1 MLKLRRYLKP
11 FAVSILAII
20 VLLFAQAMCEL
31 TMPDYMSNIVN
42 VGINANGIEDGVP
55 EAIREQEYEKL
66 SVFMD
71 EQQQQLFEEHYEKVS
86 PSAADSEQTARYPL
100 LSEETLYILEPV
112 DEEQRAALNL
122 ALSDAELCV
131 SGVNEMEKTLQEAM
145 DDPQKAEALS
155 AEQQQMLAM
164 MQSMPQGTSLSDV
177 LSQLPQEQI
186 DQIKAEMTKLSD
198 AMGQSSADT
207 ANAQYIRGEYE
218 AIGMDVDAIQYSYL
232 FTNGALMLALA
243 LGSAAAAVTVGFLA
257 SRIAAGMSRNL
268 RRDVFAKVEKFS
280 LAEFS
285 RFSTNTLLTR
295 TTGDIQQ
302 IQMVMVMML
311 RMVIYAPIIGIG
323 ALLKVLNSDADMTWI
338 VALVIIVIIGIMGSA
353 FAIVLPKFRITQKL
367 MDRLNAVVRE
377 FLDGMPVIRAFNNQ
391 KIEEGKF
398 EKANRDIM
406 KNLLFVGRSMGL
418 LMPLIMLVM
427 NCTSILIVWVGSHQV
442 DAGVMQI
449 GDMMAYMQYT
459 MQIIMAFM
467 IITMMSIMLPRAS
480 VAAGRIN
487 EVLNTEPSIQDPSQP
502 QAFDESKKGMVEF
515 RHVSFRYPGA
525 EEDVLHDLSFT
536 AESGSTTAFI
546 GSTGS
551 GKSTLINL
559 VPRFFDASEGEILV
573 DGVDVRNVAQH
584 DLRERIGYV
593 PQKGYLFNGT
603 IESNLR
609 YAKEDASEED
619 LREAAQTAQAMEFIE
634 GKPKGFQTEI
644 AQGGTNV
651 SGGQRQRLS
660 IARALVKKPEI
671 FIFDDTFSAL
681 DFKTDASLRK
691 ALGELCEQTKCTVL
705 LVAQRISSIMHADR
719 IVVLDQGA
727 IVGIGT
733 HEELMDSCDVYREIA
748 FSQLSKEEL
757 GHEQ

>member
-243 LGSAAAAVTVGFLA
+243 LGSAAAAVTIGFLA

-467 IITMMSIMLPRAS
+467 MITMMSIMIPRAS
-480 VAAGRIN
+480 VAAGRIA
-487 EVLNTEPSIQDPSQP
+487 EVLESEPTIVDPKQP
-502 QAFDESKKGMVEF
+502 ADFMEEKKGQVEF
-515 RHVSFRYPGA
+515 RDVSFRYPGA
-525 EEDVLHDLSFT
+525 EEPVLHHLNFT
-536 AESGSTTAFI
+536 AQPGKTTAFI

-559 VPRFFDASEGEILV
+559 VPRFFDVSEGDPRGRCRCAAMSRSMICASAS
-573 DGVDVRNVAQH
+573 DMCR
-584 DLRERIGYV
+584 
-593 PQKGYLFNGT
+593 KGA
-603 IESNLR
+603 ICSAAPSAMR

-619 LREAAQTAQAMEFIE
+619 LRGAAQTAQAMEFIE
-634 GKPKGFQTEI
+634 
-644 AQGGTNV
+644 A
-651 SGGQRQRLS
+651 SQRASRRD
-660 IARALVKKPEI
+660 RAGRNECLRR
-671 FIFDDTFSAL
+671 SAA
-681 DFKTDASLRK
+681 ASVHCPR
-691 ALGELCEQTKCTVL
+691 AGEEAGDLYL
-705 LVAQRISSIMHADR
+705 
-719 IVVLDQGA
+719 
-727 IVGIGT
+727 
-733 HEELMDSCDVYREIA
+733 
-748 FSQLSKEEL
+748 
-757 GHEQ
+757 

>member
-295 TTGDIQQ
+295 TTNDIQQ
-302 IQMVMVMML
+302 IQMVLVMML

-323 ALLKVLNSDADMTWI
+323 ALIKVLNSDVGMTWI
-338 VALVIIVIIGIMGSA
+338 IALVIVVILGIMTSA
-353 FAIVLPKFRITQKL
+353 FLVVLPKFRITQKL
-367 MDRLNAVVRE
+367 MDHLNAVVRE

-391 KIEEGKF
+391 KVEEKKF
-398 EKANRDIM
+398 EEANGRIL

-427 NCTSILIVWVGSHQV
+427 NCTSILIVWVGAHQI
-442 DAGVMQI
+442 DAGVMQV
-449 GDMMAYMQYT
+449 GNMMAFMQYA

-467 IITMMSIMLPRAS
+467 MITMMSIMIPRAS
-480 VAAGRIN
+480 VAAGRIA
-487 EVLNTEPSIQDPSQP
+487 EVLESEPTIVDPKQP
-502 QAFDESKKGMVEF
+502 ADFMEEKKGQVEF
-515 RHVSFRYPGA
+515 RDVSFRYPGA
-525 EEDVLHDLSFT
+525 EEPVLHHLNFT
-536 AESGSTTAFI
+536 AQPGKTTAFI

-559 VPRFFDASEGEILV
+559 VPRFFDASEGEVLV
-573 DGVDVRNVAQH
+573 DGVNVRDVSQH
-584 DLRERIGYV
+584 ELHERIGYV
-593 PQKGYLFNGT
+593 PQKGYLFSGT
-603 IESNLR
+603 IASNLR
-609 YAKEDASEED
+609 YAKEDADMEEMRKASEI
-619 LREAAQTAQAMEFIE
+619 AQAVEFIDAKPE
-634 GKPKGFQTEI
+634 GFDTPI

-660 IARALVKKPEI
+660 IARALVKTSEI

-691 ALGELCEQTKCTVL
+691 ALAQMCKEKGSTVL
-705 LVAQRISSIMHADR
+705 MVAQRISSILHADQ
-719 IVVLDQGA
+719 IVVLDKGS

-733 HEELMDSCDVYREIA
+733 HKELMANCDVYREIA
-748 FSQLSKEEL
+748 YSQLSKEEL
-757 GHEQ
+757 EDE

>member
-100 LSEETLYILEPV
+100 LSEETLYILELV

-268 RRDVFAKVEKFS
+268 RCDVFAKVEKFS

-467 IITMMSIMLPRAS
+467 MITMMSIMLPRAS

-502 QAFDESKKGMVEF
+502 
-515 RHVSFRYPGA
+515 
-525 EEDVLHDLSFT
+525 
-536 AESGSTTAFI
+536 
-546 GSTGS
+546 
-551 GKSTLINL
+551 
-559 VPRFFDASEGEILV
+559 
-573 DGVDVRNVAQH
+573 
-584 DLRERIGYV
+584 
-593 PQKGYLFNGT
+593 
-603 IESNLR
+603 
-609 YAKEDASEED
+609 
-619 LREAAQTAQAMEFIE
+619 
-634 GKPKGFQTEI
+634 
-644 AQGGTNV
+644 
-651 SGGQRQRLS
+651 
-660 IARALVKKPEI
+660 
-671 FIFDDTFSAL
+671 
-681 DFKTDASLRK
+681 
-691 ALGELCEQTKCTVL
+691 
-705 LVAQRISSIMHADR
+705 
-719 IVVLDQGA
+719 
-727 IVGIGT
+727 
-733 HEELMDSCDVYREIA
+733 
-748 FSQLSKEEL
+748 
-757 GHEQ
+757 